1 MAGHS
6 QFKNI
11 MVRKGAQDKKRGKI
25 FTKIIR
31 EIMVAARS
39 GAPDIQKNPKL
50 RAAVMKA
57 RGENMPKDKIEAAI
71 AKGAGLGDGENYE
84 AVRYEGYGA
93 GGVAVIVEALTDNRN
108 RTAAEMRSTFLKYA
122 GSLGETGSVG
132 FMFEHVGLIE
142 YPAAQILEDAMFDA
156 AIDAGAEN
164 VETAEGR
171 HSITTALAAFAAVR
185 DALAGRFGD
194 PVTAKLVWQAKVTAP
209 AGGEEAKKLLALVEA
224 LEDHDDVQE
233 VFTNI
238 EISAAE
244 LQILS
249 A

>member
-71 AKGAGLGDGENYE
+71 AKGAGLGEGENYE
-84 AVRYEGYGA
+84 AVRYEGYGV

-185 DALAGRFGD
+185 DALAERFGD
-194 PVTAKLVWQAKVTAP
+194 PVTAKLIWQAKVTAP

-244 LQILS
+244 LQKLS

>member
-31 EIMVAARS
+31 EIMVAAKS
-39 GAPDIQKNPKL
+39 GAPEIQKNPKL

-71 AKGAGLGDGENYE
+71 AKGAGLGENEHYE

-93 GGVAVIVEALTDNRN
+93 AGVAVIVEALTDNRN
-108 RTAAEMRSTFLKYA
+108 RTAAEMRSAFLKYG

-132 FMFEHVGLIE
+132 FMFEHVGFIE
-142 YPAAQILEDAMFDA
+142 YPSAQILEEAMLDA
-156 AIDAGAEN
+156 AIEAGAEN
-164 VETAEGR
+164 VETADGR
-171 HSITTALAAFAAVR
+171 HCITTALSSFAAVR
-185 DALAGRFGD
+185 DALAQRFGD
-194 PVTAKLVWQAKVTAP
+194 PLSAKLIWRAKISAP
-209 AGGEEAKKLLALVEA
+209 AAGEAAKKILALIEA

-238 EISAAE
+238 EISADE
-244 LQILS
+244 LQKLS